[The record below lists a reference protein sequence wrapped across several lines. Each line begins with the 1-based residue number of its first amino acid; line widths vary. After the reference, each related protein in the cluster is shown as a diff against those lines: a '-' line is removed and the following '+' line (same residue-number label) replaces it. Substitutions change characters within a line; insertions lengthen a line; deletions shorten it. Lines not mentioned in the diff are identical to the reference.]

1 MVCKNS
7 TLSQLF
13 FTNQYR
19 YQFSSNKKFCSYSSF
34 YILSV
39 WVKLKA
45 HIPSCSWLQHYN
57 SQASFIMVFGSI
69 QFDIWFQFFFLTRYI
84 VSIFRQDPQIS
95 RAVLWPCCCCS
106 ALLYLSDQLLHG
118 AGGELPHRLPR
129 WSLARWQW
137 QPLHV
142 MGEEDRL
149 L

>member
-1 MVCKNS
+1 MVAPCAASPTREKVS
-7 TLSQLF
+7 SDLPCGMTGERGDLLARLAGGRGVLF
-13 FTNQYR
+13 DGVTAR
-19 YQFSSNKKFCSYSSF
+19 
-34 YILSV
+34 V
-39 WVKLKA
+39 VA
-45 HIPSCSWLQHYN
+45 RQHLP
-57 SQASFIMVFGSI
+57 A
-69 QFDIWFQFFFLTRYI
+69 RRE
-84 VSIFRQDPQIS
+84 RQDPQIS